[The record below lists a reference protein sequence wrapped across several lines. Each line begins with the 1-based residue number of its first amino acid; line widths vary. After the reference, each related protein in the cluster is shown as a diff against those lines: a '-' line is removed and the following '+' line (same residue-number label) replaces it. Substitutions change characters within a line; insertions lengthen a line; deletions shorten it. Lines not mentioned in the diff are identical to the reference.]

1 MGGNNVLLE
10 PCPPCYLVVPFKF
23 LWYFTVTFMKD
34 CLQECDQATS
44 DYITKKM
51 PLPFPSN
58 IKYTYLLREGCGQI
72 SPSLMVNINDL

>member
-1 MGGNNVLLE
+1 
-10 PCPPCYLVVPFKF
+10 
-23 LWYFTVTFMKD
+23 
-34 CLQECDQATS
+34 
-44 DYITKKM
+44 M